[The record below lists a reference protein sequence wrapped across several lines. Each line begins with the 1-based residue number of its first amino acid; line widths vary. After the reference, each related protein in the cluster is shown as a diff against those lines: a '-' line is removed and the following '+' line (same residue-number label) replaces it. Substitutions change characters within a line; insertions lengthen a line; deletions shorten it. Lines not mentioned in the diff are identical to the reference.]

1 MSVLILA
8 GPTASGKTRL
18 GAELAGRLGGEI
30 ISCDSMQIYRDIPI
44 CSAAPSKEER
54 RGIPHHLIGFLPF
67 DARFTVV
74 DYRRE
79 ALKKIREI
87 LARGKQPILV
97 GGTGLYVHSLLYE
110 ADFAGGQDE
119 ALRRSLEALT
129 DAELY
134 ARLLEAD
141 RNTKISPSDR
151 KRMLR
156 ALEVYALTGKTP
168 QQGESWRK
176 KSSEFAYKLFCISPP
191 REALYERI
199 NRRVEEMLEAG
210 KRVREAG
217 LDLWVMVILGLAG
230 PGEASRRHILDTVD
244 MMNEMRP
251 RHLSA
256 LSLMLEEGTPL
267 WRDWRAGRF
276 TPVTAR
282 ESLQEVRLL
291 IEGLDVMPLHFTCD
305 HASNYLPLKGSL
317 PAERENFLA
326 AIDAALAGERG
337 IRPEWS
343 RGV

>member
-1 MSVLILA
+1 MTVLILA

-210 KRVREAG
+210 MEEEIRRLQRLGVNETHQCYKAIGCRQLIEYFEGKITREQA
-217 LDLWVMVILGLAG
+217 VEKIKT
-230 PGEASRRHILDTVD
+230 ESRRYAKRQLTW
-244 MMNEMRP
+244 MRGEEAVWLEGKDP
-251 RHLSA
+251 LKQI
-256 LSLMLEEGTPL
+256 LEEL
-267 WRDWRAGRF
+267 
-276 TPVTAR
+276 
-282 ESLQEVRLL
+282 
-291 IEGLDVMPLHFTCD
+291 
-305 HASNYLPLKGSL
+305 
-317 PAERENFLA
+317 
-326 AIDAALAGERG
+326 
-337 IRPEWS
+337 
-343 RGV
+343 